1 MSYTKIVNIDNWL
14 SECKVKLV
22 ATPANK
28 RPKNV
33 ERPIVSR
40 TWNERRAMA
49 RAVKK
54 AWDDAVDSGMF
65 VRTENG
71 YKLC

>member
-1 MSYTKIVNIDNWL
+1 MSYTKIVNIDSWL
-14 SECKVKLV
+14 SERKKTLI
-22 ATPANK
+22 ATPANR

-33 ERPIVSR
+33 ERPIISR

-54 AWDDAVDSGMF
+54 AWNNAIASGML

-71 YKLC
+71 YKLY

>member
-1 MSYTKIVNIDNWL
+1 MSYTKIVNIEEWIVVRQKSL
-14 SECKVKLV
+14 IS
-22 ATPANK
+22 TPANR
-28 RPKNV
+28 RPKNY
-33 ERPIVSR
+33 ERPVVSR

-54 AWDDAVDSGMF
+54 AWDNAISSGML
-65 VRTENG
+65 VRTESG

>member
-1 MSYTKIVNIDNWL
+1 MSYTKIVNIDSWL
-14 SECKVKLV
+14 SERKETLIS
-22 ATPANK
+22 TPANR

-33 ERPIVSR
+33 ERPIISR

-54 AWDDAVDSGMF
+54 AWNDAFASGML
-65 VRTENG
+65 VKTENG

>member
-1 MSYTKIVNIDNWL
+1 MSYTKIVNIEEWIVVRQKSL
-14 SECKVKLV
+14 IS
-22 ATPANK
+22 TPANR
-28 RPKNV
+28 RPQNY
-33 ERPIVSR
+33 ERPVISR

-54 AWDDAVDSGMF
+54 AWDNAISSGML
-65 VRTENG
+65 VRTESG

>member
-1 MSYTKIVNIDNWL
+1 MSYKKIVNLDSWL
-14 SECKVKLV
+14 SERKKVLV
-22 ATPANK
+22 STPASR
-28 RPKNV
+28 RPKSI
-33 ERPIVSR
+33 ERPIISR

-54 AWDDAVDSGMF
+54 AWNDAFASGML

>member
-1 MSYTKIVNIDNWL
+1 MSYTKNVNIDSWL
-14 SECKVKLV
+14 SERKKTLS
-22 ATPANK
+22 ATPASK
-28 RPKNV
+28 RPKNI

-54 AWDDAVDSGMF
+54 AWNDAFASGML
-65 VRTENG
+65 VRTGNG

>member
-1 MSYTKIVNIDNWL
+1 MSYKKIVNVDSWL
-14 SECKVKLV
+14 TERKKMLAS
-22 ATPANK
+22 TPASR
-28 RPKNV
+28 RPKNI
-33 ERPIVSR
+33 ERPIISR

-54 AWDDAVDSGMF
+54 SWDDTIASGIL

>member
-1 MSYTKIVNIDNWL
+1 MSYKKIVNLDSWL
-14 SECKVKLV
+14 SERKKVLV
-22 ATPANK
+22 STPASR
-28 RPKNV
+28 RPKSI
-33 ERPIVSR
+33 ERPIISS

-54 AWDDAVDSGMF
+54 AWNDAFASGML

>member
-1 MSYTKIVNIDNWL
+1 MSYAKIVNIDSWL
-14 SECKVKLV
+14 SERKKTLI
-22 ATPANK
+22 ATPANR

-33 ERPIVSR
+33 ERPIISR
-40 TWNERRAMA
+40 TWNERHAMA

-54 AWDDAVDSGMF
+54 AWNDAFASGML

>member
-1 MSYTKIVNIDNWL
+1 MSYKKIIDMDKWIEERRSVL
-14 SECKVKLV
+14 IS
-22 ATPANK
+22 TPASK
-28 RPKNV
+28 RPKNS
-33 ERPIVSR
+33 EKPIISR

-54 AWDDAVDSGMF
+54 AWDTALSSGML

>member
-1 MSYTKIVNIDNWL
+1 MSYKKIVKMDEWL
-14 SECKVKLV
+14 EVRNDVLL
-22 ATPANK
+22 ATPAKK
-28 RPKNV
+28 RPKNA

-54 AWDDAVDSGMF
+54 AWDDAISSGML
-65 VRTENG
+65 VKTEKG
-71 YKLC
+71 YRLC